1 MADKIYR
8 MYGIEMAV
16 ELLRPKAKWE
26 IHNDHFSRWDD
37 TRPCPTMEEVLE
49 TMEKIKNFE
58 DSVETIWLDEQIEGI
73 KKEEEKLKKA
83 FN

>member
-1 MADKIYR
+1 MAEKIYR
-8 MYGIEMAV
+8 MYGIDMAV

-26 IHNDHFSRWDD
+26 IHNDKFSRWDD
-37 TRPCPTMEEVLE
+37 DRPCPTMEEVYE
-49 TMEKIKNFE
+49 TMEKIKQFE
-58 DSVETIWLDEQIEGI
+58 DSVDTIWLDAQIDGI

>member
-16 ELLRPKAKWE
+16 ELLRPKEKWE
-26 IHNDHFSRWDD
+26 IHNVHFSRWDD

-49 TMEKIKNFE
+49 TMEKIKDFE

>member
-1 MADKIYR
+1 
-8 MYGIEMAV
+8 
-16 ELLRPKAKWE
+16 
-26 IHNDHFSRWDD
+26 
-37 TRPCPTMEEVLE
+37 
-49 TMEKIKNFE
+49 MEKIKNFE